1 MNKARW
7 LGLVSFTCAA
17 VGLLLIFEVIR
28 PFRDMAKDGPLA
40 MIWWSVGAIVAMSCF
55 FGRQRSIAVAISGLL
70 VNLVPIV
77 VLSAVLF
84 LLSHSNLAW
93 H

>member
-40 MIWWSVGAIVAMSCF
+40 MICWSVGAIVAMSCF

>member
-1 MNKARW
+1 MNRTTW
-7 LGLVSFTCAA
+7 LGLVSHTCAA
-17 VGLLLIFEVIR
+17 GGLLLIFEVIR

-40 MIWWSVGAIVAMSCF
+40 MICWSVGAIVAVSCF
-55 FGRQRSIAVAISGLL
+55 FGRQRSIAVVIIGLL
-70 VNLVPIV
+70 VNLVPIL

-84 LLSHSNLAW
+84 LLSHSKLAW

>member
-1 MNKARW
+1 MNRARW

-17 VGLLLIFEVIR
+17 VGLRLIFEIIR
-28 PFRDMAKDGPLA
+28 PFRDMVKDGPLA
-40 MIWWSVGAIVAMSCF
+40 MTCWSVGAIFAVICF
-55 FGRQRSIAVAISGLL
+55 FGRQRSTAVAIIGLL

-77 VLSAVLF
+77 LLTALLLF
-84 LLSHSNLAW
+84 LSHSNLAW